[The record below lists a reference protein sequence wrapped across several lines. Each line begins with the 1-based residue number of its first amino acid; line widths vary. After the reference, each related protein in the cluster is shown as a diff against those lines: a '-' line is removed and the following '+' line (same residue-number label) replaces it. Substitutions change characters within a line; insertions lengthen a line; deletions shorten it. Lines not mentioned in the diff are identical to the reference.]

1 MLKNPLVLSLLGGVV
16 LYFCRIP
23 VPQFL
28 RTPMGAIAGSWPLE
42 EAAVRALL
50 SGADLV
56 MVCHDPEQIRRVH
69 SAIAR
74 AIQAGKLP
82 QDQVDESLYR
92 ILKAKGTL

>member
-1 MLKNPLVLSLLGGVV
+1 MGDLLRKRLHFDG
-16 LYFCRIP
+16 LI
-23 VPQFL
+23 L
-28 RTPMGAIAGSWPLE
+28 TDDLTMGAIAGSWPLE

-69 SAIAR
+69 AAIVR